1 MILRRQV
8 LWLIVCISVLS
19 GCDVQPAA
27 EVAYLE
33 VNELSVSTTSDQGTS
48 SSKLNTLWV
57 EQNGQQLG
65 AFMPPCRIPLLAGND
80 QEIRLIPGIS
90 INGSYNQRNQYEML
104 NAKSFNWDLEAFSTR
119 TLGNSGSTFSYNST
133 YTLRVIEDFD
143 GVGLNFSRAVQ
154 SDTTIIIVGDE
165 QGAFEFTGENPN
177 KSGKVVMLPASR
189 AEFRTPEAFELP
201 QQGANVW
208 LEVNYKTDVPLTF
221 GVIANETLQS
231 IQAPVV
237 TLFAN
242 EDWNKVYLNL
252 VTEVSGYP
260 GAGDFNLFFGAINNT
275 EDTANIFIDNIKLLY

>member
-1 MILRRQV
+1 M
-8 LWLIVCISVLS
+8 LS
-19 GCDVQPAA
+19 CNVQPSP

-33 VNELSVSTTSDQGTS
+33 VNSLDVSATATQGTS

-65 AFMPPCRIPLLAGND
+65 AFIPPCRIPLLAGDD

-90 INGSYNQRNQYEML
+90 INGSYSQRNQYEML
-104 NAKSFNWDLEAFSTR
+104 NSKTFNWNLEPYSTIR
-119 TLGNSGSTFSYNST
+119 LGNSGRTFTYNST
-133 YTLRVIEDFD
+133 YTLRIIEDFD
-143 GVGLNFSRAVQ
+143 GVGLNFSRAFQ
-154 SDTTIIIVGDE
+154 SDTTIIIVGDDE
-165 QGAFEFTGENPN
+165 GAFEFSGENPN
-177 KSGKVVMLPASR
+177 KSGKVVMLPSSR

-208 LEVNYKTDVPLTF
+208 LEVNYKTDVPLTI
-221 GVIANETLQS
+221 GVVANETLQS
-231 IQAPVV
+231 VQAPVV

-242 EDWNKVYLNL
+242 ENWNKVYVNL

-275 EDTANIFIDNIKLLY
+275 ADTAEILIDNIKLLY

>member
-1 MILRRQV
+1 MVLRRKV

-33 VNELSVSTTSDQGTS
+33 VNALSVSTTADQGTS

-65 AFMPPCRIPLLAGND
+65 AFIPPCRIPLLAGNG

-119 TLGNSGSTFSYNST
+119 TLGNSGSTFSYNPT

-165 QGAFEFTGENPN
+165 EGAFQFIGESPN

>member
-80 QEIRLIPGIS
+80 QEIRLIPGVS

-104 NAKSFNWDLEAFSTR
+104 NAKTFNWDLEAFSTR

-143 GVGLNFSRAVQ
+143 GVGLNFTRAVQ
-154 SDTTIIIVGDE
+154 SDTTIIIVGNE
-165 QGAFEFTGENPN
+165 EGAFQFIGENPN

>member
-1 MILRRQV
+1 MVIRTEV
-8 LWLIVCISVLS
+8 LWVFLCITAMLS
-19 GCDVQPAA
+19 CNVQPSP

-33 VNELSVSTTSDQGTS
+33 VNSLDVSATATQGTS

-65 AFMPPCRIPLLAGND
+65 AFIPPCRIPLLAGDD

-90 INGSYNQRNQYEML
+90 INGSYSQRNQYEML
-104 NAKSFNWDLEAFSTR
+104 NSKTFNWNLEPYSTIR
-119 TLGNSGSTFSYNST
+119 LGNSGRTFTYNST
-133 YTLRVIEDFD
+133 YTLRIIEDFD
-143 GVGLNFSRAVQ
+143 GVGLNFSRAFQ
-154 SDTTIIIVGDE
+154 SDTTIIIVGDDE
-165 QGAFEFTGENPN
+165 GAFEFSGENPN
-177 KSGKVVMLPASR
+177 KSGKVVMLPSSR

-208 LEVNYKTDVPLTF
+208 LEVNYKTDVPLTI
-221 GVIANETLQS
+221 GVVANETLQS
-231 IQAPVV
+231 VQAPVV

-242 EDWNKVYLNL
+242 ENWNKVYVNL

-275 EDTANIFIDNIKLLY
+275 ADTAEILIDNIKLLY